1 VPGPSSRTAPL
12 CGIAATAVTL
22 GVAELLAGLLVR
34 LSGGSG
40 TPSPLLAVGGAFV
53 DRTPTW
59 LKNWAVE
66 TFGTADKVALGVG
79 IGVTLIVLGA
89 LIGWLGAR
97 SRNLALAI
105 FVVVGLVGVVAVAS
119 RPSTTAIHLIPTA
132 LGLWAGAW
140 ALLTLLARAV
150 TAPDPDRVPSVEG
163 EPSRRGVLGAAVG
176 LGALG
181 ALGILAGQTLARTG
195 RAARDVIATL
205 GLPSPTRTVAVPPSA
220 VSDIAGHT
228 RF

>member
-1 VPGPSSRTAPL
+1 ERLTLFRYRAAFRSEGVVELVVLPLVGQAHVGEHGPLVRSLGAQVRPDLALGRRLELGIQRKHPRTCSGHRSSSSPPRDVEPSQPGHRDGAAIAVRHDGWMGTSSVPGPSSRTAPL

-79 IGVTLIVLGA
+79 IGVTLI
-89 LIGWLGAR
+89 
-97 SRNLALAI
+97 
-105 FVVVGLVGVVAVAS
+105 
-119 RPSTTAIHLIPTA
+119 
-132 LGLWAGAW
+132 
-140 ALLTLLARAV
+140 
-150 TAPDPDRVPSVEG
+150 
-163 EPSRRGVLGAAVG
+163 
-176 LGALG
+176 
-181 ALGILAGQTLARTG
+181 
-195 RAARDVIATL
+195 
-205 GLPSPTRTVAVPPSA
+205 
-220 VSDIAGHT
+220 
-228 RF
+228 

>member
-53 DRTPTW
+53 DRTPAW
-59 LKNWAVE
+59 LKDWAVE
-66 TFGTADKVALGVG
+66 TFGTADKVALAVG
-79 IGVTLIVLGA
+79 IGVTLLVLGA

-97 SRNLALAI
+97 SRNLALAL
-105 FVVVGLVGVVAVAS
+105 FVLVGVVGVGAVAS
-119 RPSTTAIHLIPTA
+119 RPSGSLIDLLPTV
-132 LGLWAGAW
+132 LGVLAGVW
-140 ALLTLLARAV
+140 VLSALLTRLV
-150 TAPDPDRVPSVEG
+150 ETTPDPRIPGGDRGELSGDRG

-176 LGALG
+176 IGAVGAL
-181 ALGILAGQTLARTG
+181 AIVAGQAL
-195 RAARDVIATL
+195 
-205 GLPSPTRTVAVPPSA
+205 
-220 VSDIAGHT
+220 
-228 RF
+228 